1 MDKSIVF
8 DTCMQIRHNYDGCK
22 KGMRPEGGRCVPA
35 KGRLKQEGGGGGKGV
50 NKFAVGA
57 GLVGAGAV
65 AGLAGGIVGGA
76 IDRNRALNQPVNQP
90 AKGDMTARREKMAE
104 MRLGAKEGNE
114 RKEKSSI
121 RDVRQFK
128 REQGVP
134 DADRR
139 IPKAG
144 ERRRPENPRMM
155 GRSKSSPSPSSPPDT
170 EPAKE
175 APGGDTRK
183 LGRGQGDR
191 RVPKDRRR
199 PENPRMKGTKDSAQL
214 VFDSLAFVKSDR
226 SDAETRSITSSICM
240 IIRAD
245 GCKKGMRPEGGRC
258 VPAKGRLKQE
268 GGGGGGSNKGL
279 GAVIGT
285 GLAVGGIVGANVYG
299 ATRHGQ
305 RTIGKAEEW
314 AGNQAAKFGKDF
326 NKGMDESAARV
337 KETEAY
343 KTASPEAQKQYEK
356 NVSGAKGFGNTVRK
370 IGVHNR
376 RFGKKRQAQNQVIV

>member
-76 IDRNRALNQPVNQP
+76 IDRQRKL
-90 AKGDMTARREKMAE
+90 KE
-104 MRLGAKEGNE
+104 MNKQKQL
-114 RKEKSSI
+114 
-121 RDVRQFK
+121 
-128 REQGVP
+128 
-134 DADRR
+134 
-139 IPKAG
+139 
-144 ERRRPENPRMM
+144 
-155 GRSKSSPSPSSPPDT
+155 
-170 EPAKE
+170 
-175 APGGDTRK
+175 PGGDRK
-183 LGRGQGDR
+183 QLPGGDR
-191 RVPKDRRR
+191 KQLPSAGKDFIEGEYTVVDEPKLPGKKKTEQKLLPDGKKKTEQKLLPAARNR
-199 PENPRMKGTKDSAQL
+199 DSAQL

>member
-76 IDRNRALNQPVNQP
+76 IDRQRKL
-90 AKGDMTARREKMAE
+90 
-104 MRLGAKEGNE
+104 NE
-114 RKEKSSI
+114 RQSVMKK
-121 RDVRQFK
+121 
-128 REQGVP
+128 P
-134 DADRR
+134 L
-139 IPKAG
+139 
-144 ERRRPENPRMM
+144 PR
-155 GRSKSSPSPSSPPDT
+155 G
-170 EPAKE
+170 
-175 APGGDTRK
+175 
-183 LGRGQGDR
+183 
-191 RVPKDRRR
+191 KDRKQLPGAEKDFVEGEYTVVNEPKLPGKKKTEQKLLPAARNR
-199 PENPRMKGTKDSAQL
+199 DSAQL

-370 IGVHNR
+370 IGVYNR

>member
-76 IDRNRALNQPVNQP
+76 IDRQRKL
-90 AKGDMTARREKMAE
+90 KE
-104 MRLGAKEGNE
+104 MNKQKQL
-114 RKEKSSI
+114 
-121 RDVRQFK
+121 
-128 REQGVP
+128 
-134 DADRR
+134 
-139 IPKAG
+139 
-144 ERRRPENPRMM
+144 
-155 GRSKSSPSPSSPPDT
+155 
-170 EPAKE
+170 
-175 APGGDTRK
+175 PGGDRK
-183 LGRGQGDR
+183 QLPGGDR
-191 RVPKDRRR
+191 KQLPSAGKDFIEGEYTVVDEPKLPGKKKTEQKLLPAARNR
-199 PENPRMKGTKDSAQL
+199 DSAQL

-240 IIRAD
+240 IVRAD

-279 GAVIGT
+279 GAAIGA
-285 GLAVGGIVGANVYG
+285 GVVGAGVLGAAAYG

-305 RTIGKAEEW
+305 RTIGKAQEW
-314 AGNQAAKFGKDF
+314 AGKQYAKSGKDF
-326 NKGMDESAARV
+326 NKGLDKSVSKV
-337 KETEAY
+337 KESEAY
-343 KTASPEAQKQYEK
+343 KNATPEVQKQYEK
-356 NVSGAKGFGNTVRK
+356 NISAAKDFGNNVTK
-370 IGVHNR
+370 MGDTHR
-376 RFGKKRQAQNQVIV
+376 RGGKMRQAQNRVIV